1 MGSKVDLMQLSELYD
16 RASRFEFLSAEEG
29 VFLFENAPLSELMFL
44 ANELRKI
51 QVPHGKVTWQIDR
64 NVNTT
69 NVCVANCKFCNF
81 YRIPG
86 HAEAYITDIETYKKK
101 IEETF
106 KYGGDQLLLQGGH
119 HPGLGLAYYV
129 DLFKTLKGLYPNLK
143 LHALGPP
150 EVAHITKLE
159 KSTHHEVL
167 KALKEAGMD
176 SLPGAGAEILND
188 RVRRLVSN
196 GKCGAQ
202 EWLDVMREAHKLG
215 LTTSATMMF
224 GHVETVLER
233 FEHLVK
239 LREVQAEKPEGAKG
253 FLAFIPWT
261 FQGVDTLLEK
271 IRGIKNMTTPEEYI
285 RMIALSRI
293 MLPNVKNIQAS
304 WLTVGKL
311 VAQICLN
318 AGANDFGS
326 IMIEENVVSAAGAP
340 HRFTAMSIQE
350 SIRQAGFEPQLRNQQ
365 YEWRKMPEAVEE
377 QVINY

>member
-1 MGSKVDLMQLSELYD
+1 MQLSHLYA
-16 RASRFEFLSAEEG
+16 RAMRFEFLSIEEG
-29 VFLFENAPLSELMFL
+29 VYLFEHAPLAELMFL

-51 QVPHGKVTWQIDR
+51 QVPHNKVTWIIDR
-64 NVNTT
+64 NMNTT

-86 HAEAYITDIETYKKK
+86 HPEAYITDIETYKIK

-106 KYGGDQLLLQGGH
+106 RYGGEQLLLQGGH
-119 HPGLGLAYYV
+119 HPELGLAYYT
-129 DLFKTLKGLYPNLK
+129 DLFRTLKQLYPNLK

-150 EVAHITKLE
+150 EIAHITELE
-159 KSTHHEVL
+159 KSNHRDVI
-167 KALKEAGMD
+167 KALIEAGMD
-176 SLPGAGAEILND
+176 SLPGPGAEILND

-202 EWLDVMREAHKLG
+202 EWLDIMKEAHLQG

-224 GHVETVLER
+224 GHVETIEER

-239 LREVQAEKPEGAKG
+239 LREVQAMKPEGAKG
-253 FLAFIPWT
+253 FIAFIPWT
-261 FQGVDTLLEK
+261 FQDVDTLLQR
-271 IRGIKNMTTPEEYI
+271 IRGTKNLTTPEEYI
-285 RMIALSRI
+285 RMIAMSRI

-304 WLTVGKL
+304 WLTVGKK

-340 HRFTAMSIQE
+340 HRFTAKGIQAA
-350 SIRQAGFEPQLRNQQ
+350 IREVGFEPQLRNQQ
-365 YEWRKMPEAVEE
+365 YEFRKMPEMLEE

>member
-1 MGSKVDLMQLSELYD
+1 MQLSVLYE
-16 RASRFEFLSAEEG
+16 RALRFEFLSAEEG
-29 VFLFENAPLSELMFL
+29 VFLFEHAPLTELTYL

-51 QVPHGKVTWQIDR
+51 QVPHGKVTWIIDR
-64 NVNTT
+64 NMNTT

-81 YRIPG
+81 YRVPG
-86 HAEAYITDIETYKKK
+86 HPESYITDIETYKRK

-106 KYGGDQLLLQGGH
+106 KYGGEQLLLQGGH
-119 HPGLGLAYYV
+119 HPELGLAYYV
-129 DLFKTLKGLYPNLK
+129 DLFKTLKQLYPNLK

-150 EVAHITKLE
+150 EIAHITKIE
-159 KSTHHEVL
+159 KSTHREVL
-167 KALKEAGMD
+167 KALIAAGMD

-202 EWLDVMREAHKLG
+202 EWLDVMHEAHNQG

-224 GHVETVLER
+224 GHVETLHER

-239 LREVQAEKPEGAKG
+239 LREVQAKKPEGAKG

-261 FQGVDTLLEK
+261 FQDVDTLLQK
-271 IRGIKNMTTPEEYI
+271 IRGTKNLTTAEEYI

-304 WLTVGKL
+304 WLTVGKQ

-340 HRFTAMSIQE
+340 HRFTAKGIQE
-350 SIRQAGFEPQLRNQQ
+350 SIREAGFEPQLRNQQ
-365 YEWRKMPEAVEE
+365 YEFREMPTAVEE
-377 QVINY
+377 QVITY

>member
-1 MGSKVDLMQLSELYD
+1 MNLTDLYKKALG
-16 RASRFEFLSAEEG
+16 FEFLTPEEG
-29 VFLFENAPLSELMFL
+29 VYLLENAPMAELMQV

-69 NVCVANCKFCNF
+69 NVCIANCKFCNF

-86 HAEAYITDIETYKKK
+86 HPEAYITTIDEYKRK

-106 KYGGDQLLLQGGH
+106 RYGGDQLLIQGGH
-119 HPGLGLAYYV
+119 HPDLGLSFYV
-129 DLFKTLKGLYPNLK
+129 NIFKEIKYLFPNIK

-159 KSTHHEVL
+159 KSTHEKVL
-167 KALKEAGMD
+167 IALREAGMD

-188 RVRRLVSN
+188 RVRRLVSK

-202 EWLDVMREAHKLG
+202 EWLDIMRTAHKLHIP
-215 LTTSATMMF
+215 TSATMMF

-233 FEHLVK
+233 FEHLAS
-239 LREVQAEKPEGAKG
+239 LRQVQSEKPEDSKG
-253 FLAFIPWT
+253 FTAFIPWT
-261 FQGVDTLLEK
+261 FQDVDTLLTK
-271 IRGIKNMTTPEEYI
+271 IRGVHNLVTGEEYV
-285 RMIALSRI
+285 RMIAMSRI
-293 MLPNVKNIQAS
+293 MLPNIKNIQAS
-304 WLTVGKL
+304 WLTVGKRI
-311 VAQICLN
+311 AQLCLH

-340 HRFTAMSIQE
+340 YRFTYKTIQE
-350 SIRQAGFEPQLRNQQ
+350 AIHEAGFEPQLRTQQ
-365 YEWRKMPEAVEE
+365 YEFREIPEDIEE